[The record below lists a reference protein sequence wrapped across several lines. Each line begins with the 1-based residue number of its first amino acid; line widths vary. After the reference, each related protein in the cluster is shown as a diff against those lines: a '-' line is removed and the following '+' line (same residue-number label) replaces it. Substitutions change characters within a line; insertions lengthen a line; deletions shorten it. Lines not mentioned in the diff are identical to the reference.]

1 MTVEEELGSED
12 TEPQLREVGRGCT
25 KESRFTC
32 STADNVRPCTATCK
46 GDLCNDFD
54 DVADRVQKYKKETS
68 KRNKKLT
75 IGLTV
80 GLAAAAVL
88 AVIIA
93 LVYRRISA
101 NRRKA
106 RDLKMGGVAKQPLN
120 GAESG

>member
-1 MTVEEELGSED
+1 MEEELGSED

-32 STADNVRPCTATCK
+32 STADNVRTCTATCK

-54 DVADRVQKYKKETS
+54 DVADRVQKYKKEAS
-68 KRNKKLT
+68 QQNKTLT
-75 IGLTV
+75 IGLTA
-80 GLAAAAVL
+80 GLGSAAVL
-88 AVIIA
+88 AVVIA
-93 LVYRRISA
+93 LVCRRIRA

-106 RDLKMGGVAKQPLN
+106 RDLKMAGAAKQPLN